1 MLAQLLIVLLVLGFV
16 CWLIG
21 MIPAI
26 DATIKK
32 IMQGVLVFVAIL
44 IVLQAFGLL
53 PGGGHAAHH
62 TGGLLW

>member
-1 MLAQLLIVLLVLGFV
+1 MLVQLLIVLLVIGFA

-44 IVLQAFGLL
+44 LVLQAFGLL
-53 PGGGHAAHH
+53 GGTTFTSHPGR
-62 TGGLLW
+62 LLW